1 MSDTSAPR
9 RLRVLHICDHLGWPG
24 SRMHG
29 VKRLFAWMLPRF
41 DASRYHVSLISL
53 RKKDLSE
60 DTLEQL
66 GIDVRYLSRGK
77 FDPATLTD
85 LLKLIDREQADVLHM
100 HGYGATTFG
109 RAAAAMRRLPTVLHE
124 HANHTD
130 TPLFQKAADKAL
142 APFTDIA
149 VAVSK
154 STAEFTTRARLVPAE
169 RTHVVYLGAPL
180 DEFAKPR
187 SADEIARA
195 RAELGVPGDAPV
207 IGTVTRLM
215 PSKGNQYFVEAIA
228 HLAATHPTARF
239 VIVGEGEMRAE
250 HEAQARS
257 LGMGDRVLFAGFQ
270 RDVAAVYST
279 FDVAVFPSLWEG
291 TPLTAFEA
299 LAMGKAIV
307 ATDADGLSDILTGG
321 DDALIVPKRD
331 GAALAAGIDRVLTTP
346 TLRAHL
352 ETHARA
358 TGARY
363 GIDVFVR
370 RMERLYDLLHAT
382 SRATHRKGILTADL
396 RFLNEPL

>member
-1 MSDTSAPR
+1 VVRPIGIYGPGDTRFLTMFRGIARRTFPMLGGGEVFYHLTFVSDLIEGFRLAGTRAEASGRTYIIAGPRYTTMNELAAMIATELGVPARCACRLAVLTAGALCRPSDSVALEPPRAAARHFHTKTARSTPPRAGRAGLRADRSDMEGISPRSGAASRNAVSDTSAPR

-109 RAAAAMRRLPTVLHE
+109 RAAAAIRRLPTVLHE

-149 VAVSK
+149 IAVSK
-154 STAEFTTRARLVPAE
+154 STADFTTRARLVPAA

-187 SADEIARA
+187 SSEETRAPASNWVCRAMPRSSAR
-195 RAELGVPGDAPV
+195 
-207 IGTVTRLM
+207 
-215 PSKGNQYFVEAIA
+215 
-228 HLAATHPTARF
+228 
-239 VIVGEGEMRAE
+239 
-250 HEAQARS
+250 
-257 LGMGDRVLFAGFQ
+257 
-270 RDVAAVYST
+270 
-279 FDVAVFPSLWEG
+279 
-291 TPLTAFEA
+291 
-299 LAMGKAIV
+299 
-307 ATDADGLSDILTGG
+307 
-321 DDALIVPKRD
+321 
-331 GAALAAGIDRVLTTP
+331 
-346 TLRAHL
+346 
-352 ETHARA
+352 
-358 TGARY
+358 
-363 GIDVFVR
+363 
-370 RMERLYDLLHAT
+370 
-382 SRATHRKGILTADL
+382 
-396 RFLNEPL
+396 